1 MKLKLIIILIIY
13 LSIGIKAGFSQTKLD
28 LMIDHPIQSEKRYQL
43 MKEYAQAHYG
53 MDHANLINPQLI
65 VIHYSAL
72 ATLRQTLTAF
82 ESDTISQSRDRLA
95 SYGDVNVGTHYVV
108 DKDGTIY
115 TLLPTTLMA
124 RHVIGF
130 NHTAIGIENVASDQ
144 GQLTDDQIRSNALI
158 VDMLLKKHTS
168 IRYLI
173 GHLEYMNQTMPHFK
187 LFREDIEDYEPSIKI
202 DPGFAF
208 MRRLR
213 NHLRLHYNLNL

>member
-28 LMIDHPIQSEKRYQL
+28 VMIDHPIQSEKRYQL
-43 MKEYAQAHYG
+43 MKEYAQAYYG
-53 MDHANLINPQLI
+53 MDHANLINPQMV
-65 VIHYSAL
+65 VIHYSAI
-72 ATLRQTLTAF
+72 ATLRQTLSAF
-82 ESDTISQSRDRLA
+82 ESDTISKTRDRLA

-108 DKDGTIY
+108 DQDGTIY
-115 TLLPTTLMA
+115 SLLPTTLMA

-130 NHTAIGIENVASDQ
+130 NHTAIAIENVAADQ
-144 GQLTDDQIRSNALI
+144 GKLTDDQIRSNALI
-158 VDMLLKKHTS
+158 IDMLLKKHPS
-168 IRYLI
+168 IRYVI

-213 NHLRLHYNLNL
+213 THLRVEYNIKL

>member
-1 MKLKLIIILIIY
+1 MKLKLVIILIIY
-13 LSIGIKAGFSQTKLD
+13 LNVGMKVGFSQTKLD
-28 LMIDHPIQSEKRYQL
+28 KIIDHPIQSEKRYQL

-53 MDHANLINPQLI
+53 MDHANLINPQVV

-130 NHTAIGIENVASDQ
+130 NYTAIGIENVAADQ

-213 NHLRLHYNLNL
+213 NHLRLHYNHNL

>member
-1 MKLKLIIILIIY
+1 MKLKLIIVLIIY

-28 LMIDHPIQSEKRYQL
+28 VMIDHPIQSEKRYQL

-53 MDHANLINPQLI
+53 MDHANLINPQMV
-65 VIHYSAL
+65 VIHYSAI
-72 ATLRQTLTAF
+72 ATLRQTLSAF
-82 ESDTISQSRDRLA
+82 ESDTISKTRDRLA

-108 DKDGTIY
+108 DQDGTIY
-115 TLLPTTLMA
+115 SLLPTTLMA

-130 NHTAIGIENVASDQ
+130 NHTAIAIENVAADQ
-144 GQLTDDQIRSNALI
+144 GKLTDDQIRSNALI
-158 VDMLLKKHTS
+158 IDMLLKKHPS
-168 IRYLI
+168 IRYVI

-213 NHLRLHYNLNL
+213 THLRVEYNIKL

>member
-53 MDHANLINPQLI
+53 MDHANLINPQMV
-65 VIHYSAL
+65 VIHYSAI
-72 ATLRQTLTAF
+72 ATLRQTLSAF
-82 ESDTISQSRDRLA
+82 ESDTISKTRDRLA

-108 DKDGTIY
+108 DQDGTIY
-115 TLLPTTLMA
+115 SLLPTTLMA

-130 NHTAIGIENVASDQ
+130 NHTAIAIENVAADQ
-144 GQLTDDQIRSNALI
+144 GKLTDDQIRSNALI
-158 VDMLLKKHTS
+158 IDMLLKKHPS
-168 IRYLI
+168 IRYVI

-213 NHLRLHYNLNL
+213 THLRVEYNIKL

>member
-28 LMIDHPIQSEKRYQL
+28 VMIDHPIQSEKRYQL

-53 MDHANLINPQLI
+53 MDHANLINPQMV
-65 VIHYSAL
+65 VIHYSAI
-72 ATLRQTLTAF
+72 ATLRQTLSAF
-82 ESDTISQSRDRLA
+82 ESDTISKTRDRLA

-108 DKDGTIY
+108 DQDGTIY
-115 TLLPTTLMA
+115 SLLPTTLMA

-130 NHTAIGIENVASDQ
+130 NHTAIAIENVAADQ
-144 GQLTDDQIRSNALI
+144 GKLTDDQIRSNALI
-158 VDMLLKKHTS
+158 IDMLLKKHPS
-168 IRYLI
+168 IRYVI

-213 NHLRLHYNLNL
+213 THLRVEYNIKL